1 MFEDLSSKIES
12 AVQSLKGQSKITDV
26 NIAETV
32 REIRRALLDA
42 DVNLEVARQFTERY

>member
-12 AVQSLKGQSKITDV
+12 AVQSLKGQSRITDV

-32 REIRRALLDA
+32 AKFA
-42 DVNLEVARQFTERY
+42 GPSSMQM